1 MAARRTRSFQL
12 TPELLSQHCGGQVL
26 CLDRRAEG
34 KSYRLH
40 AERPTAE
47 LNETV
52 GGGIIADPAQHKGP
66 VGPVLVRVDIRG
78 VIEQR
83 AGYHD
88 YCGGWSDGHDSI
100 ADRMIEA
107 LEVGDVVMVFDSPGG
122 AHAGLEEAVRR
133 VLDAKAEH
141 ERRVYAYAD
150 EMIGSAAYWWAAAI
164 ADEIHVPA
172 SGIVGSIG
180 ARSCHV
186 SVAEH
191 LAKEGVAF
199 TYFAWPGEGKVAF
212 AQEKP
217 LSELGRT
224 RGERDV
230 ALAGEAFAAAVE
242 AGRGLTRD
250 AIVAL
255 DADCLAGEAAVSA
268 GLADGTASLE
278 DVIEHALAVASGE
291 ETMAIKKTA
300 SESYEKTTKERY
312 ESDDPE
318 PTSEGEGE
326 DEEEPESD
334 AEGEEPEP
342 DAEAEPDPEAE
353 GDEPEPDA
361 EGDEPEPE
369 DEDDEEPV
377 QAKRTSARTSARAT
391 TRGTGYAEAAG
402 LRATASSLAIKN
414 EIRRM
419 RSTLAHLMKEFDASS
434 LDELVGNAKAVA
446 QDAARMT
453 KVEAANRKLVK
464 QHRAER
470 RMAAARKLVAANL
483 PGLTRGDL
491 FIDTVDAKGKRGLK
505 LAPEY
510 QQMKLE
516 TFEGFVNRKLKSG
529 GAPVRRTTPFDADR
543 EAATEAAAVPNLE
556 AARKHPAVVKA
567 AARSGGDIDTYARA
581 FVAQFATDAGDPAI

>member
-1 MAARRTRSFQL
+1 MARRTRTFQL
-12 TPELLSQHCGGQVL
+12 TSELLSQHCGGQVL
-26 CLDRRAEG
+26 CLDRHAEG
-34 KSYRLH
+34 RSYHLH

-47 LNETV
+47 LNEIV
-52 GGGIIADPAQHKGP
+52 GGGVIVDPAQHQEP
-66 VGPVLVRVDIRG
+66 IGPVLVRVDVRG

-100 ADRMIEA
+100 ADRMVEA
-107 LEVGDVVMVFDSPGG
+107 LELGDVVMVFDSPGG

-133 VLDAKAEH
+133 VLDAKTEH
-141 ERRVYAYAD
+141 GRRVYAFAD

-164 ADEIHVPA
+164 ADEIYVPP
-172 SGIVGSIG
+172 SGIVGSVG

-217 LSELGRT
+217 LSELGRA

-291 ETMAIKKTA
+291 ETMAIKQTA
-300 SESYEKTTKERY
+300 SESYERTTKERY

-318 PTSEGEGE
+318 PTSEGE
-326 DEEEPESD
+326 DEEEPEPD

-353 GDEPEPDA
+353 GDEPMPEE

-377 QAKRTSARTSARAT
+377 QAKRTSARTTS
-391 TRGTGYAEAAG
+391 RGTSLAEIVG
-402 LRATASSLAIKN
+402 LRPGASQLAIN
-414 EIRRM
+414 TQVRRM
-419 RSTLAHLMKEFDASS
+419 RSTLGHLMTEFDASN

-446 QDAARMT
+446 QDAARMAQ
-453 KVEAANRKLVK
+453 VEATNRKLVK

-470 RMAAARKLVAANL
+470 RMAAARKLVAASL

-529 GAPVRRTTPFDADR
+529 GAPVRRATPFDASR
-543 EAATEAAAVPNLE
+543 EAAAEAAAAPNLE
-556 AARKHPAVVKA
+556 AARKHPAVIKA
-567 AARSGGDIDTYARA
+567 AQRSGGDIDVYARA
-581 FVAQFATDAGDPAI
+581 FVAQFATNAGDPAI